1 MDTNTIEITLKLFAV
16 YQEALGVEEK
26 MLVVPAGTTAG
37 AVCDRLIS
45 KHPELAQWKTL
56 TRFGVNLQF
65 VEASTVLSTG
75 DELVLIPP
83 VSGG

>member
-1 MDTNTIEITLKLFAV
+1 MEDTIEITLKLFAV

-26 MLVVPAGTTAG
+26 PLTVPVGTTAG
-37 AVCDRLIS
+37 AVCDRLIVD
-45 KHPELAQWKTL
+45 HPELARWKEL

-65 VEASTVLSTG
+65 VEANTLLNSG